1 MRIVFATDLSE
12 ASEAAIRS
20 RTCLACLGRIGVEEV
35 HLVTVVPSNVGIP
48 GASLESSR
56 RRTLD
61 AQRGV
66 FESAGFAVETHVVRG
81 EPHRRINGIADHVD
95 AGLIVVGSRGASPL
109 ENRFVGSTTRN
120 VARTAV
126 VPLLVERIAAGDE
139 GDGPEVV
146 REHLFEHV
154 LFATDFSENADRAF
168 EFLPT
173 LSGATK
179 RVTLLYVLGREG
191 RDAGLTP
198 VEARERLDALAADLD
213 PMGVETE
220 VSVREGGPVGEI
232 LAEEGRVEPT
242 VTLLGSRGRSPLRRL
257 LLGSVSESVVARG
270 QGNVLLV
277 PPGSPVPR

>member
-232 LAEEGRVEPT
+232 LAEEERVEPT

-270 QGNVLLV
+270 RGNVLLV

>member
-35 HLVTVVPSNVGIP
+35 HLVTVLPSNVGIP

-61 AQRGV
+61 AQREV

-173 LSGATK
+173 LSGATR

-270 QGNVLLV
+270 RGNVLLV

>member
-173 LSGATK
+173 LSGATR

-213 PMGVETE
+213 PMGAETE

>member
-20 RTCLACLGRIGVEEV
+20 RTCLACLGRIGVEEI
-35 HLVTVVPSNVGIP
+35 HLVTVLPSNVGIP

-61 AQRGV
+61 AQREV

-173 LSGATK
+173 LSGATR

-270 QGNVLLV
+270 RGNVLLV

>member
-173 LSGATK
+173 LSGATR

-198 VEARERLDALAADLD
+198 GAARERLDALAADLD
-213 PMGVETE
+213 PMGAETE

-232 LAEEGRVEPT
+232 LAEEGRIEPT